1 MLLFATRIM
10 NVIIVNDHSC
20 LAGGVARVAISEAI
34 GLSRMGMQVTFFSG
48 KGPADPELIN
58 SDVNLVCLSQQ
69 DFLERS
75 GKLGA
80 SVAGFHNWKA
90 CRSLADFLKTKDPLQ
105 TVVHY
110 HSWMKVLSPAILG
123 VARACGF
130 RSVLTLH
137 DFFINCPNGGLINHQ
152 SNQICKLKPLSGQCL
167 SAHCDSRSFGHKCWR
182 SLRGLYQAHAV
193 KPFETIDKILAV
205 SELCREKV
213 IEGSGVEPRIDVL
226 LNPVDLAP
234 ASPARVERNKHFV
247 FVGRL
252 SPEKG
257 LHVLLDAIQGTDLK
271 VRIIGEGPIAPD
283 HSLTNVE
290 WLGWLS
296 PENVMAEIRQARAL
310 VFPSIWYETFG
321 LTAFEAMAHG
331 VPVVVSD
338 CTATAAY
345 VENEKTGL
353 HFNNSDS
360 NDLKIKMLKLNNEPL
375 LTKRLGEGAFQWFK
389 EAELDLSHHIEKLIN
404 HYQRLTSNS

>member
-1 MLLFATRIM
+1 LGI
-10 NVIIVNDHSC
+10 
-20 LAGGVARVAISEAI
+20 
-34 GLSRMGMQVTFFSG
+34 QVTYFSG
-48 KGPADPELIN
+48 TGPADAEL
-58 SDVNLVCLSQQ
+58 SESGAELVCLNQAELLQ
-69 DFLERS
+69 RS
-75 GKLGA
+75 NKLKA
-80 SVAGFHNWKA
+80 SCDGLRNRPA
-90 CRSLADFLKTKDPLQ
+90 CEALQALLACKDPSK
-105 TVVHY
+105 TIVHY
-110 HSWMKVLSPAILG
+110 HSWMKVLSPAILR

-152 SNQICKLKPLSGQCL
+152 SNQICGLNPLSWQCL
-167 SAHCDSRSFGHKCWR
+167 RTHCDSRSYGHKCWR
-182 SLRGLYQAHAV
+182 SVRGLYQRRAV
-193 KPFETIDKILAV
+193 QPFDTVDRILAV
-205 SELCREKV
+205 SELCRNKV
-213 IEGSGVEPRIDVL
+213 IEGASVEAPHIDVL

-234 ASPARVERNKHFV
+234 AAPAPVGQNQHFV

-257 LHVLLDAIQGTDLK
+257 LPVLLDAIQGTDLK

-338 CTATAAY
+338 CTATAGY
-345 VENEKTGL
+345 IEDGHTGL
-353 HFNNSDS
+353 HFQNGDGTHLRAQLKYLSQGPEASIQMGQNAFDWFKQSS
-360 NDLKIKMLKLNNEPL
+360 LDLKTHCQS
-375 LTKRLGEGAFQWFK
+375 LTDHYSA
-389 EAELDLSHHIEKLIN
+389 LI
-404 HYQRLTSNS
+404 RT

>member
-1 MLLFATRIM
+1 MEI
-10 NVIIVNDHSC
+10 IIVNDHSS
-20 LAGGVARVAISEAI
+20 LTGGVARVAISETV
-34 GLSRMGMQVTFFSG
+34 GLRRLGVKVTYFSG
-48 KGPADPELIN
+48 KGPADAELIE
-58 SDVNLVCLSQQ
+58 SGAELVCLNQAEL
-69 DFLERS
+69 LERS
-75 GKLGA
+75 NKLKA
-80 SVAGFHNWKA
+80 SCTGLHNQSA
-90 CRSLADFLKTKDPLQ
+90 CRALETLLATKDPNQ

-110 HSWMKVLSPAILG
+110 HGWMKVLSPAILG

-137 DFFINCPNGGLINHQ
+137 DFFITCPNGGLINHQ
-152 SNQICKLKPLSGQCL
+152 SNQICNLKPLSRHCL
-167 SAHCDSRSFGHKCWR
+167 STHCDSRSFGHKCWR

-193 KPFETIDKILAV
+193 KPFEVVDRVLAV

-213 IEGSGVEPRIDVL
+213 IEGAEGEPRIDVL

-234 ASPARVERNKHFV
+234 VAPAPVGQNEHFV

-257 LHVLLDAIQGTDLK
+257 LPVLLDAIRGTDLK

-283 HSLTNVE
+283 RSLKNVE

-296 PENVMAEIRQARAL
+296 PEAVMAEIRQARAL

-338 CTATAAY
+338 CTATACY
-345 VENEKTGL
+345 IEDGVTGL
-353 HFNNSDS
+353 HFRRGDAAQLRQQLSALDQSSELATTIGNH
-360 NDLKIKMLKLNNEPL
+360 
-375 LTKRLGEGAFQWFK
+375 AFNWFK
-389 EAELDLSHHIEKLIN
+389 ASGLDLSSHVDKLLN
-404 HYQRLTSNS
+404 VYEELVSS

>member
-1 MLLFATRIM
+1 ME
-10 NVIIVNDHSC
+10 VIIVNDHSS
-20 LAGGVARVAISEAI
+20 LTGGVARVAISETG
-34 GLSRMGMQVTFFSG
+34 GLRRLGIKVTYFSG
-48 KGPADPELIN
+48 TGPADAELIE
-58 SDVNLVCLSQQ
+58 SGAELVCLNQAEL
-69 DFLERS
+69 LERS
-75 GKLGA
+75 NKLKA
-80 SVAGFHNWKA
+80 SAAGLHNQTA
-90 CRSLADFLKTKDPLQ
+90 CRALQALLATKNPSQ
-105 TVVHY
+105 TIVHY

-123 VARACGF
+123 VARANGF

-152 SNQICKLKPLSGQCL
+152 SNQICKLKPLSRQCL
-167 SAHCDSRSFGHKCWR
+167 STHCDSRSFGHKCWR

-193 KPFETIDKILAV
+193 KPFEVVDRILAV
-205 SELCREKV
+205 SELCRKKV
-213 IEGSGVEPRIDVL
+213 IEGSGAEPRIDVL

-234 ASPARVERNKHFV
+234 ATPAPVGQNEHFV

-257 LHVLLDAIQGTDLK
+257 LPVLLDAIRGTDLK

-283 HSLTNVE
+283 RSLKNVE

-296 PENVMAEIRQARAL
+296 PEAVMAEIRQARAL

-338 CTATAAY
+338 CTATAGY
-345 VENEKTGL
+345 IEDGVTGL
-353 HFNNSDS
+353 HFQNGDVTHLRAQLKYLSQGPEASIRMGQNAFDWFKQS
-360 NDLKIKMLKLNNEPL
+360 NLDLKTHCQS
-375 LTKRLGEGAFQWFK
+375 LT
-389 EAELDLSHHIEKLIN
+389 DYYSTLI
-404 HYQRLTSNS
+404 RT

>member
-1 MLLFATRIM
+1 
-10 NVIIVNDHSC
+10 
-20 LAGGVARVAISEAI
+20 
-34 GLSRMGMQVTFFSG
+34 MQVTFFSG
-48 KGPADPELIN
+48 KGPAYPELIN

-80 SVAGFHNWKA
+80 SAAGFHNWTA

-110 HSWMKVLSPAILG
+110 HSWMKVLSPSILG

-152 SNQICKLKPLSGQCL
+152 SNQICKLKPLSLKCL
-167 SAHCDSRSFGHKCWR
+167 STHCDSRNFSHKCWR

-193 KPFETIDKILAV
+193 KPFEVVDRILAV

-213 IEGSGVEPRIDVL
+213 IEGTEADPRIDVL

-234 ASPARVERNKHFV
+234 AAPAPVERNKHFV

-257 LHVLLDAIQGTDLK
+257 LHVLLDAIRGTDLK

-338 CTATAAY
+338 CTATAGY
-345 VENEKTGL
+345 IEDGVTGL
-353 HFNNSDS
+353 HFQNGDVTHLRAQLKYLSQGPEASIRMGQNAFDWFKQS
-360 NDLKIKMLKLNNEPL
+360 NLDLKTHCQS
-375 LTKRLGEGAFQWFK
+375 LT
-389 EAELDLSHHIEKLIN
+389 DYYSTLI
-404 HYQRLTSNS
+404 RT

>member
-10 NVIIVNDHSC
+10 NVIIVNDHSY
-20 LAGGVARVAISEAI
+20 LAGGVSRVAISEAI

-80 SVAGFHNWKA
+80 SVAGFHNWTA

-123 VARACGF
+123 VARARGF

-137 DFFINCPNGGLINHQ
+137 DFFINCPNGGLINYQ
-152 SNQICKLKPLSGQCL
+152 SNQICKLKPLSVQCL
-167 SAHCDSRSFGHKCWR
+167 STHCDSRSFGHKCWR

-213 IEGSGVEPRIDVL
+213 IEGTEAEPRIDVL
-226 LNPVDLAP
+226 LNPIDLAP
-234 ASPARVERNKHFV
+234 AAPAPVGQNEHFV

-257 LHVLLDAIQGTDLK
+257 LPVLLDAIRGTDIKL
-271 VRIIGEGPIAPD
+271 RIIGEGPIATD

-310 VFPSIWYETFG
+310 VFPSIWYVTFG

-338 CTATAAY
+338 CTATAGY
-345 VENEKTGL
+345 IEDGVTGL
-353 HFNNSDS
+353 HFRRCDTTQLQQQLSAIDQSSELATTIGNN
-360 NDLKIKMLKLNNEPL
+360 
-375 LTKRLGEGAFQWFK
+375 AFNWFK
-389 EAELDLSHHIEKLIN
+389 ASGLDLSSHVDKLLN
-404 HYQRLTSNS
+404 FYEELVSS